1 MSHYASMMQTAA
13 MARLQAGFTTRFK
26 TYRNTPALQV
36 TPADLPLLGVYIL
49 REQRRPLGSANH
61 AEPKFQAELT
71 LGFSG
76 AVHAETDDQNKLD
89 ALEEW
94 MSEADEI
101 LLEDPTFVRLVEGFT
116 GMDRKSQYAKV
127 GETTLF
133 EIRVE
138 LMMVFTDWHPPRV
151 PDMLNTIHVETRYPS
166 VDTDPAEVLQIIR
179 QYDLTQNEITM
190 ALARA
195 AQLKAGRN
203 GGQRPLHP

>member
-36 TPADLPLLGVYIL
+36 TPTDLPLLGVYIL
-49 REQRRPLGSANH
+49 RERRRPMGSANH
-61 AEPKFQAELT
+61 AEPKFKHELIM
-71 LGFSG
+71 GFSG
-76 AVHAETDDQNKLD
+76 AVHAETADQNKLL
-89 ALEEW
+89 ALEEL
-94 MSEADEI
+94 MSELDEI
-101 LLEDPTFVRLVEGFT
+101 LLEDSTFVRLVEGFT
-116 GMDRKSQYAKV
+116 AMDRQSQYAKV

-138 LMMVFTDWHPPRV
+138 LTMEFSGWFDPKV
-151 PDMLNTIHVETRYPS
+151 PDTLDVIHVETRYPRA
-166 VDTDPAEVLQIIR
+166 DTDPAEVMQIIR
-179 QYDLTQNEITM
+179 QYDLTQNEIAM

-203 GGQRPLHP
+203 GGQRL